1 MHQTI
6 EAVTGRFPDRLG
18 PLPRERRAALNRVD
32 LKTLRVRDLDDAVS
46 RYERT
51 LDFAELAAAGYE
63 LLGEI
68 TRVGGCGERVP
79 NGGPVSARGA

>member
-6 EAVTGRFPDRLG
+6 EAITGRFPDRLD

-46 RYERT
+46 RYEGT
-51 LDFAELAAAGYE
+51 LDFAELAAAGCE

-68 TRVGGCGERVP
+68 TRVGGCRERVP

>member
-18 PLPRERRAALNRVD
+18 QLPRERRAPLNRVD

-51 LDFAELAAAGYE
+51 LDFAELAAAGCE

-68 TRVGGCGERVP
+68 TRVGVAGNESP
-79 NGGPVSARGA
+79 TEDLFQRGA